1 MTDINTPEST
11 LQETKALMRFDRNS
25 GSEVQYLFDPEG
37 AESEAY
43 PRAVQLSTLAWL
55 EMGRPDEV
63 TVSVMPGD
71 HLNHDHYRVAQPGF
85 VAWFGRAIGG
95 LVALALILII
105 VGAVA
110 VGAMGLLLALRTMAQ
125 ALLGS

>member
-1 MTDINTPEST
+1 MTDINTPESI
-11 LQETKALMRFDRNS
+11 LQETKALMTFDRNS
-25 GSEVQYLFDPEG
+25 GSEVQYLFNPEG

-43 PRAVQLSTLAWL
+43 PRAVQVSTLAWL

-71 HLNHDHYRVAQPGF
+71 HLNHDHYRQAPAGLL
-85 VAWFGRAIGG
+85 AWIARAIGG
-95 LVALALILII
+95 LVGLAVILVIIGAVAAGALAL
-105 VGAVA
+105 
-110 VGAMGLLLALRTMAQ
+110 LLVLRNLSQ

>member
-1 MTDINTPEST
+1 LTDINTPDAV
-11 LQETKALMRFDRNS
+11 LQETKALMTFDRNS

-43 PRAVQLSTLAWL
+43 PRGIQLSTLAWL
-55 EMGRPDEV
+55 EMGRPNEV

-71 HLNHDHYRVAQPGF
+71 HLDHDHYRQAPGGF
-85 VAWFGRAIGG
+85 AAWIARTIGG
-95 LVALALILII
+95 LVGIAVILLII
-105 VGAVA
+105 GAVA
-110 VGAMGLLLALRTMAQ
+110 AGAMALLLALRTLSQ